1 MGKNN
6 QRVLTL
12 LTILALSTVTV
23 MVLPIANATSLR
35 TSIPHRLILRL
46 KQTKSNSTSKGVPPA
61 VPPVYGTTTLSLPL
75 YPGMS
80 PTSRNF
86 PLAFEETP
94 ISWYVR
100 TSKAEK
106 FVAPAAMGSLEA
118 WYEQQMKAAGYRQT
132 GSSSS
137 GNTKSGET
145 AQGFAYQQVHSALG
159 HQIEVDISFERLGS
173 QKTLMEYFATDL
185 VIPKRPATSDLPR
198 YVTSISGRMTV
209 YGTKVTTYQ
218 VHIASLEKIK
228 SLVTS
233 INSLTRLIQGM
244 NPGGPMIW
252 GTATLAFHQLKGKAI
267 KVNVDTDSVSVN
279 GVGLMDVQGNVW
291 KTLEQIMA
299 ISTADR

>member
-1 MGKNN
+1 MKKVN
-6 QRVLTL
+6 QHILPMIAGVVLASSTAF
-12 LTILALSTVTV
+12 IVPSALATTKPSSTH
-23 MVLPIANATSLR
+23 
-35 TSIPHRLILRL
+35 HRLIVTL
-46 KQTKSNSTSKGVPPA
+46 KQAPSNSTSKGVSPA
-61 VPPVYGTTTLSLPL
+61 VPPVYGTTTLRLPF

-100 TSKAEK
+100 TAKPEK
-106 FVAPAAMGSLEA
+106 FVAPVAMGSLEA
-118 WYEQQMKAAGYRQT
+118 WYKHQMKVMGYHQT

-137 GNTKSGET
+137 GNTRTGET
-145 AQGFAYQQVHSALG
+145 AQGFAYQPIHPARG

-185 VIPKRPATSDLPR
+185 VIPKRPATSDLPQN
-198 YVTSISGRMTV
+198 VTSISGRMTV

-218 VHIASLEKIK
+218 VNITSPVKIK
-228 SLVTS
+228 QLGTS

-244 NPGGPMIW
+244 NPGGPAIW
-252 GTATLAFHQLKGKAI
+252 GTATLTFYPLKGKAI
-267 KVNVDTDSVSVN
+267 TVNVDTDSVSVN

-291 KTLEQIMA
+291 KTLEKIM
-299 ISTADR
+299 SVKGPN

>member
-1 MGKNN
+1 MKKNN
-6 QRVLTL
+6 YPIIPIMAGVVLASSTVFSFPHVLAATKASSTPRQLILTL
-12 LTILALSTVTV
+12 KQALPS
-23 MVLPIANATSLR
+23 ATSKRVSL
-35 TSIPHRLILRL
+35 
-46 KQTKSNSTSKGVPPA
+46 A

-75 YPGMS
+75 YPRVS
-80 PTSRNF
+80 PTSRKF

-100 TSKAEK
+100 TGKAEK
-106 FVAPAAMGSLEA
+106 FVAPVAMGSLEA
-118 WYEQQMKAAGYRQT
+118 WYKHQMKVMGYHQT

-137 GNTKSGET
+137 GNTRTGEK
-145 AQGFAYQQVHSALG
+145 AQGFAYQPAHPARG

-185 VIPKRPATSDLPR
+185 VIPKRPATSDLPQN
-198 YVTSISGRMTV
+198 VTSISGRMTV

-291 KTLEQIMA
+291 KTLEKIM
-299 ISTADR
+299 SVKGPN